1 MFNRAGGKTDVDGY
15 ARLACLLMVAA
26 LPLLLVVHRAM
37 ADVFFSLVALVFLL
51 RSIWLRDWECLK
63 PIEHRWM
70 IGLWLYTCVLVA
82 PFADDRLKAM
92 EEALIWI
99 RFPVLF
105 MALRC
110 WLVKSRDDVKLLL
123 AIMLPTLAVA
133 WLDTVTQAVTGHS
146 LSGHEP
152 NFGRLTGPL
161 EKPVIGMYLAK
172 LSLGLCGGI
181 MLLFLDGKRWRSV
194 AAMMVLAAMVWTVF
208 ASGERTASILYIGG
222 VGTMLLAIAWRRPAF
237 RLPMLAGVALMACGM
252 ALMATQSDFLQE
264 RLTLL
269 EEQASS
275 PEAVMEKSPYG
286 QLWEA
291 AWISWKDAPVL
302 GHGIRSFRKLCPPLA
317 KEHAVWYCD
326 LHPHN
331 HYMEWLVETGLIGVM
346 GYLGLAV
353 LLVWQVARGL
363 RRADIADVP
372 QWAAALGML
381 VLCFFPGATQSF
393 FSNWPAILH
402 WLGLSMAIAVLNVT
416 FASATRP

>member
-1 MFNRAGGKTDVDGY
+1 MFTKADGKPDTGAY
-15 ARLACLLMVAA
+15 LKLLCLLMVGT

-37 ADVFFSLVALVFLL
+37 ADVFFSLVALIFLA
-51 RSIWLRDWECLK
+51 RSAWLRDKEWLK
-63 PIEHRWM
+63 PLEHRWM
-70 IGLWLYTCVLVA
+70 IGLWLYTCLLVA
-82 PFADDRLKAM
+82 PFADDRLKAL
-92 EEALIWI
+92 EEGLIWI
-99 RFPVLF
+99 RFPIFF

-110 WLVKSRDDVKLLL
+110 WLVKSREDMKLLL
-123 AIMLPTLAVA
+123 ALMLPVLAVA
-133 WLDTVTQAVTGHS
+133 WLDTVVQAVMGVS

-172 LSLGLCGGI
+172 LTLGLCGAVALM
-181 MLLFLDGKRWRSV
+181 MLNGARWRMV
-194 AAMMVLAAMVWTVF
+194 AAMAVLAGLVWTVF

-222 VGTMLLAIAWRRPAF
+222 VVVMLLAIAWRQPRF
-237 RLPMLAGVALMACGM
+237 RLPMLAGMALMAGGM
-252 ALMATQSDFLQE
+252 VLMATQSSFLQE

-269 EEQASS
+269 EKQASS

-302 GHGIRSFRKLCPPLA
+302 GHGIRSFRNLCPPLV

-331 HYMEWLVETGLIGVM
+331 HYMEWLVETGLLGVL
-346 GYLGLAV
+346 GYVALAG
-353 LLVWQVARGL
+353 LLVWNVVLGL
-363 RRADIADVP
+363 READRADVP

-402 WLGLSMAIAVLNVT
+402 WLGLSMAIAVLNVPDK
-416 FASATRP
+416 RQMY